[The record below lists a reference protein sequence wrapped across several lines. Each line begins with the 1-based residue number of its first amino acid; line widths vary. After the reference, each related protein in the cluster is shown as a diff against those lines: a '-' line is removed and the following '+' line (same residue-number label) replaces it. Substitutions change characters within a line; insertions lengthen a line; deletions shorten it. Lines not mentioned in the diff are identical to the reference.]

1 MEEINLQASN
11 KLFGELED
19 KNRIIG
25 DYARERMETGNMEG
39 AIQAR
44 MHQLAIV
51 KILVNIHNHSPFLM
65 VQAHTELGESYFHAD
80 YHEQAI
86 EHITSALKINGNL
99 FNSHPD
105 SKQYHITLLTALGRC
120 YLVVGSIEEALKLIQ
135 KALKMSKSLVGDAH
149 VTQAPILLE
158 LAHVHSK
165 QKEYNKALDYAISV
179 WEIYE
184 SNYGLKSEIMID
196 LYANMA
202 NLYYQNHDLQNAI
215 DTIRRKLKLMDDLNL
230 ENEKKVHAGDKL
242 ANWLKE
248 SGRYSEAL
256 QAIEMTEKMLEKL
269 HGNVHK
275 RTAKIK
281 RMKCMLM
288 IRSEEYE
295 KALSVS
301 HELKEI
307 DKALFGTHSLHYAKD
322 LKVTGTILMILKKNN
337 EAREYFNNAF
347 QAYKRI
353 GNKKAM
359 KEIKSKLD
367 ELTQYSDDISKS

>member
-19 KNRIIG
+19 KHRLIG
-25 DYARERMETGNMEG
+25 EYARDRMETGNLEG

-51 KILVNIHNHSPFLM
+51 RILVNIHSRSPFLM
-65 VQAHTELGESYFHAD
+65 VQAHTELGESYFQAD

-99 FNSHPD
+99 FNSHID
-105 SKQYHITLLTALGRC
+105 SKQHQITLLTALGRC
-120 YLVVGSIEEALKLIQ
+120 YLVVGSIAEALSLLE
-135 KALKMSKSLVGDAH
+135 KALKMSKSLVGDGH
-149 VTQAPILLE
+149 VTQGPILLE

-165 QKEYNKALDYAISV
+165 QKEFKKAIDYLISV

-184 SNYGLKSEIMID
+184 SEYGLENENMID

-202 NLYYQNHDLQNAI
+202 NLYYQNGELQNAI
-215 DTIRRKLKLMDDLNL
+215 DTIRRKLKLMEDLNL
-230 ENEKKVHAGDKL
+230 ENEKKAQAGERL

-248 SGRYSEAL
+248 SGKFVEAL
-256 QAIEMTEKMLEKL
+256 EALKMTEKVLERL

-275 RTAKIK
+275 RSAKIK

-295 KALSVS
+295 KALSEC

-307 DKALFGTHSLHYAKD
+307 DKSLFGTNSLHYAKD
-322 LKVTGTILMILKKNN
+322 LKVIGTILTILKKNSQ
-337 EAREYFNNAF
+337 AGEYFNSAF
-347 QAYKRI
+347 QVYKRI

-359 KEIKSKLD
+359 KEIKIKID
-367 ELTQYSDDISKS
+367 ELRQDSEDMSKH